1 MVSVSEKNTVSL
13 AVYTRDADAASY
25 PDGLARSVHFAMSVD
40 GCHFQALNQNYGIL
54 FAKAVVREDDT
65 ICPRCVKNPQ
75 VFRMEGNRYGIL
87 AVRVC
92 EDGTADEESRG
103 KALLWITGD
112 FAEFEDERLI
122 DLGRDVP
129 VERVWCRYEEKERC
143 YHIFWEDEAGNS
155 YENTAENMR
164 GDLGKAVEGPAAGPE
179 GNTIELSWSL
189 GERIRMRWSR
199 IHNTEIL
206 VPEEITASRREDV
219 ERLTAAA
226 VYSDGSAAVKN
237 VVWETEKID
246 FEVPGTYEI
255 RGEVQNEEY
264 QFPLARGYGDP
275 VIFRWKGKW
284 YFIATNDNLDDI
296 GFYVRVSD
304 DVAGLF
310 KEGIA
315 EHLIL
320 GVDEEKGFVQTFW
333 APEFHVIGGE
343 LYILF
348 AIGGKVWGPQC
359 WLMRLKKDG
368 DITKACDWEEPV
380 RVRRKDGSWLAEDG
394 ITLDMTY
401 LKAGE
406 NSYMVWSYRRGIG
419 TAADTGSMLYIAA
432 VDEREPWKLTSDP
445 VLLSRPLYGWENV
458 SHTINNEGPHGFVSG
473 DRVCLTYSG
482 GAANGYTYV
491 LGLLSARISDDLLT
505 VSNWK
510 KSKAPVLSFYSV
522 ENEYGPGHNSFFEDE
537 TGNLM
542 IAYHGETALESNL
555 RCDGIRRVHFDLA
568 GNPVFD
574 LSAKRDLDPELRHV
588 KTRVT
593 VKK

>member
-1 MVSVSEKNTVSL
+1 MVTVESKNRVSL
-13 AVYTRDADAASY
+13 AVYTREADAASY

-40 GCHFQALNQNYGIL
+40 GRHFQALNQNYGIL
-54 FAKAVVREDDT
+54 FAKAVIREDGT
-65 ICPRCVKNPQ
+65 ICPKCVENPR

-87 AVRVC
+87 AVRVN

-103 KALLWITGD
+103 KALLWVTED
-112 FAEFEDERLI
+112 FVEFEDERLI
-122 DLGRDVP
+122 DLETDAP
-129 VERVWCRYEEKERC
+129 AERLTA
-143 YHIFWEDEAGNS
+143 DGAGN
-155 YENTAENMR
+155 
-164 GDLGKAVEGPAAGPE
+164 V
-179 GNTIELSWSL
+179 IELPESL
-189 GERIRMRWSR
+189 GDRVRRRWSR

-206 VPEEITASRREDV
+206 LPEEITASCREDV
-219 ERLTAAA
+219 ELLTASAL
-226 VYSDGSAAVKN
+226 YSDGSTATKD
-237 VVWETEKID
+237 VVWNTAEID
-246 FEVPGTYEI
+246 FGKPGTYEI
-255 RGEVQNEEY
+255 RGKVQNGEY
-264 QFPLARGYGDP
+264 PFPLARGYGDP
-275 VIFRWKGKW
+275 VIFPWKGKW

-296 GFYVRVSD
+296 GLYVRVAD
-304 DVAGLF
+304 HVGGLF
-310 KEGIA
+310 EEGIT

-333 APEFHVIGGE
+333 APELHVIGGE

-348 AIGGKVWGPQC
+348 AVGGKVWGPQC

-380 RVRRKDGSWLAEDG
+380 RVKRKDGSWLAQDG

-406 NSYMVWSYRRGIG
+406 RSYMVWSYRRGIG
-419 TAADTGSMLYIAA
+419 TAADTGSMLYIAT
-432 VDEREPWKLTSDP
+432 VDEREPWILTSDP

-458 SHTINNEGPHGFVSG
+458 SHTINNEGPHGFVSAG
-473 DRVCLTYSG
+473 KVFLTYSG

-491 LGLLSARISDDLLT
+491 LGLLSAKTSDDLLE

-510 KSKAPVLSFYSV
+510 KSKSPVLSFYSV

-537 TGNLM
+537 RGNLM
-542 IAYHGETALESNL
+542 IAYHGETALKSHL
-555 RCDGIRRVHFDLA
+555 RCDGIRRVHFDFA

-574 LSAKRDLDPELRHV
+574 LSAQRDLNPELRDV
-588 KTRVT
+588 KVRVR

>member
-1 MVSVSEKNTVSL
+1 MVTLSEKSKVSL
-13 AVYTRDADAASY
+13 AVYTREADAASY
-25 PDGLARSVHFAMSVD
+25 PDGLARSVHFAISMD
-40 GCHFQALNQNYGIL
+40 GRHFQALNQNYGIL

-87 AVRVC
+87 AERVN
-92 EDGTADEESRG
+92 EDGTADDESRG
-103 KALLWITGD
+103 KALLWVTED
-112 FAEFEDERLI
+112 FIEFEDERLV
-122 DLGRDVP
+122 DLEKDILA
-129 VERVWCRYEEKERC
+129 ERLTA
-143 YHIFWEDEAGNS
+143 DATGN
-155 YENTAENMR
+155 
-164 GDLGKAVEGPAAGPE
+164 V
-179 GNTIELSWSL
+179 IELPGSL
-189 GERIRMRWSR
+189 GERIRQRWSR

-206 VPEEITASRREDV
+206 LPEEITASCRADV
-219 ERLTAAA
+219 ELLTASAL
-226 VYSDGSAAVKN
+226 YSDGSTARKN
-237 VVWETEKID
+237 VVWNTEEID
-246 FEVPGTYEI
+246 FGKPGTYEI
-255 RGEVQNEEY
+255 RGKVQNEEY
-264 QFPLARGYGDP
+264 EFPLALGYGDP
-275 VIFRWKGKW
+275 VIFPWKGKW

-296 GFYVRVSD
+296 GLYVRVAD
-304 DVAGLF
+304 HVGGLF
-310 KEGIA
+310 EEGIT

-380 RVRRKDGSWLAEDG
+380 RVKRKDGGWLAQDG

-401 LKAGE
+401 LKAGGS
-406 NSYMVWSYRRGIG
+406 SYMVWSYRKGIG
-419 TAADTGSMLYIAA
+419 TAADTGSMLYIAT
-432 VDEREPWKLTSDP
+432 VDESKPWILTSDP

-473 DRVCLTYSG
+473 ERVFLTYSG

-491 LGLLSARISDDLLT
+491 LGLLSARTSDDLLT
-505 VSNWK
+505 ISNWK
-510 KSKAPVLSFYSV
+510 KSKSPVLSFYSV

-537 TGNLM
+537 MGNLM
-542 IAYHGETALESNL
+542 IAYHGETTLESNL
-555 RCDGIRRVHFDLA
+555 RCDGIRRVHFDIA

-574 LSAKRDLDPELRHV
+574 LSAKRDLNPELRDV
-588 KTRVT
+588 KVRVK